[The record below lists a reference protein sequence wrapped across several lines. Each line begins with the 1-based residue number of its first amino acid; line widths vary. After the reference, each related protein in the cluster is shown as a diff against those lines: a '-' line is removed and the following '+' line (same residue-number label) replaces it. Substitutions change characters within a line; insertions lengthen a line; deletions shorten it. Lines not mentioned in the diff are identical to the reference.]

1 MTLISSTGREGTDE
15 DEFQSVVALDGKVNF
30 LLGRVS
36 AFVLPFSSI
45 TGLCYPAYYSVFFK

>member
-45 TGLCYPAYYSVFFK
+45 TGLCYPAYYSVF